1 MIEPWMLLA
10 LQTVFLLP
18 LLVSIAFRMKGN
30 YFIHGITMI
39 VAVVIELI
47 GILSVSIFFADS
59 SAMQALTSP
68 FSTMVVFGVH
78 SFFGIATLVSAIW
91 VVALWRPRSTDFADR
106 SKRIWQSTLILW
118 VLAYVVG
125 LLLYVALTT
134 TIL

>member
-68 FSTMVVFGVH
+68 FSTLAVFGVH
-78 SFFGIATLVSAIW
+78 AFFGVATLVSAIW
-91 VVALWRPRSTDFADR
+91 FVALWRP
-106 SKRIWQSTLILW
+106 K
-118 VLAYVVG
+118 
-125 LLLYVALTT
+125 
-134 TIL
+134 

>member
-1 MIEPWMLLA
+1 MIEPWILLA
-10 LQTVFLLP
+10 VQTVYLVA
-18 LLVSIAFRMKGN
+18 LLVSMAFRMKGN
-30 YFIHGITMI
+30 YFIHGIILI
-39 VAVVIELI
+39 VTVAIKLT
-47 GILSVSIFFADS
+47 GIFLVSILFADS

-68 FSTMVVFGVH
+68 FSTMVVFGAH

-106 SKRIWQSTLILW
+106 SKRIWYSTLILW

-125 LLLYVALTT
+125 LLLYVAVTT